1 MVNITIDGI
10 KTSVPEGI
18 TIMEA
23 AKMVDIHIPRLCF
36 LKEINEISACKVCM
50 VEIEG
55 KEKLVT
61 ACSTKVEEGQV
72 ILTNSPR
79 ARETRK
85 TNVELILSQ
94 HDFKCATCVRNGN
107 CSLQALAG
115 RLGIDEFPYKA
126 KIKKLPWNKD
136 FPLIRDNSKCIKC
149 MRCISVCEK
158 VQSLSIWDVM
168 NTGAYTTVNTT
179 GNVPIEE
186 TDCSLCGQCITHCP
200 VGALYERNDLPEIY
214 KALSD
219 PEKTTVVQVAP
230 AVRAAWMEDMNIPDD
245 VDREG
250 CFVAALKKIG
260 FDYVFDT
267 VFAADVTIMEEGNEL
282 LERIPKLREQKLPMF
297 TSCCPGWVSFVKN
310 KYPQLVQQL
319 STAKSPQQMQGALT
333 KTYFAEKMG
342 LDPKNIVSISVMP
355 CVSKKRELTLDDMGR
370 DGYRDVDFVLT
381 TRELVRLVNAEQVDA
396 AKLAPMPFDSPIGAG
411 TGAGVIFGATGGVM
425 EAALRTAYAVVAGE
439 EAPADA
445 FKNVRSVDNYP
456 DATANCGLNS
466 DGNPTQRLEADFAIK
481 DKITVRTCT
490 VSGLGNAKAVLD
502 DILAGKVEYD
512 FVEVMACPGGCVGG
526 GGQPIHDGEEKGKV
540 RSDKLYELDK
550 ERPLRKSHENP
561 DVQTLYSEY
570 LGKPLSEKSE
580 ELLHTKHGLK

>member
-23 AKMVDIHIPRLCF
+23 AKMIDIHIPRLCF

-55 KEKLVT
+55 KQKLVT

-115 RLGIDEFPYKA
+115 RLGIDEIPYKT
-126 KIKKLPWNKD
+126 KIKNTPWNKE

-219 PEKTTVVQVAP
+219 PEKVTVVQVAP
-230 AVRAAWMEDMNIPDD
+230 AVRAAWMEDMNIPEDA
-245 VDREG
+245 DREG
-250 CFVAALKKIG
+250 LFVAALKKIG

-282 LERIPKLREQKLPMF
+282 LERIPEIREKKLPMF

-310 KYPQLVQQL
+310 KYPQLVSRL

-333 KTYFAEKMG
+333 KTYFAEKKG
-342 LDPKNIVSISVMP
+342 IDPKNIVSISVMP

-396 AKLAPMPFDSPIGAG
+396 NKLTPMEFDSPIGAG

-445 FKNVRSVDNYP
+445 FSNVRSVDNYP

-490 VSGLGNAKAVLD
+490 VSGLGNAKALLD
-502 DILAGKVEYD
+502 DILAGRAEYD

-540 RSDKLYELDK
+540 RSDKLYSLDK
-550 ERPLRKSHENP
+550 SRTLRKSHENP